1 MICAENSF
9 PMLNVRILVLGST
22 STRYRNAVTQKLMP
36 IALVR
41 RVGRSVTPLFFQEN
55 FDKKGAT
62 NLRVCTV
69 NASYGINT

>member
-41 RVGRSVTPLFFQEN
+41 RAARSHPYFF
-55 FDKKGAT
+55 KKI
-62 NLRVCTV
+62 LIKKVRPIYEDVQ
-69 NASYGINT
+69 